1 MKNSIIKYAVICA
14 VHYGTNVVGPPPYY
28 TNEGGDRVV
37 TTNTV
42 TYVTDG
48 SGASPPPNVAYVSA
62 VGRIDTA
69 DPVNLT

>member
-1 MKNSIIKYAVICA
+1 M
-14 VHYGTNVVGPPPYY
+14 VGPPPYY
-28 TNEGGDRVV
+28 ANEGGDRVV

-62 VGRIDTA
+62 VGKIDTA